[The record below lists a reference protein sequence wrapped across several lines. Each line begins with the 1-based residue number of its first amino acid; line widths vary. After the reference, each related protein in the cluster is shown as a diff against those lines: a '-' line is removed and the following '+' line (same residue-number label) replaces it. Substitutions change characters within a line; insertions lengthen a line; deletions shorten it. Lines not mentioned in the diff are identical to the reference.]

1 MAFLRKRNQITLTL
15 DANDF
20 GSFMKFG
27 RIGDGPVIY
36 FVEVCILF
44 NSQLNKDVECRW
56 LPLCIKSMF
65 IYTHADLPDYLL
77 IS

>member
-27 RIGDGPVIY
+27 SIGDGPVIY
-36 FVEVCILF
+36 FVEVCIPF
-44 NSQLNKDVECRW
+44 NSQLNKDVEYRC
-56 LPLCIKSMF
+56 LPLCTKNIFLK
-65 IYTHADLPDYLL
+65 THIVSL
-77 IS
+77 